1 MKKRF
6 KQKVISIVVGLSMM
20 VSFLHSAAPAAL
32 AEDTTIKYIVESY
45 PAYMEA
51 ENYMS
56 QVDEVTDTVVDSMFS
71 ANEAIVFSKLLGD
84 LSGDGEITMEDVEL
98 IEGMVKGKLEMNP
111 KADVT
116 GDGKINLNDANRLR
130 QYVLDKNYKLRGYGD
145 YVEYTIQVPDQGVFY
160 LWMRGIAEEQGS
172 IGYGWNETTEIK
184 DLAFQSELSFIAA
197 GEVMLNPGENTLRI
211 YGKEHSGV
219 TVDKLVIAA
228 DSSFNPNTN
237 GGADALALQPVDPN
251 APAEPFQQPE
261 ELAIVSVTDSE
272 NSGTPPEDTLDGDL
286 STRWA
291 SLSLTPE
298 HAQWI
303 QYDLGE
309 VKEVGYLGIANY
321 NGDQR
326 KTKLDIQVSTDGTT
340 WDTVYS
346 GMSSGT
352 TADLEPFAFQQTV
365 SAKYV
370 RILGYGYYSLDG
382 AYVKGWNSFTEVR
395 VYAPHPAGAIVIP
408 FNFGPYEVS
417 SVSDS
422 ANDGNVPENTIDW
435 DMTTRWASLSA
446 SSTDGQW
453 IQFDLGEEKEVG
465 YMAIAVN
472 NGDQRRSK
480 IDIQVSS
487 DAANWQSVYSGMT
500 SGTTK
505 EMEAYAF
512 NSVMARYVRIVGYGY
527 YSLTDDTF
535 VKGWN
540 SFYEV
545 QIYAPNDIGPLLVP
559 MDRADNGTETPTE
572 PIEVTYTQPG
582 FINPDGTVHEIHT
595 PNPVTG
601 VTINVADYG
610 TDAADNTNDDRL
622 AIQNAINAAKAGD
635 EVYFPNG
642 VYNLNTSS
650 EPTSHLILK
659 SGVNLRGESQDGV
672 LLVSNF
678 SEELNDTQSTKVLR
692 VTGLENI
699 AIRNMTITST
709 FDGPFTTEHTT
720 NNPDAGGPLYGIY
733 IQDLSNVPSKYITI
747 EDVTVERFQRIGIRI
762 ASSHDVVVRRILIKN
777 ATDLGGGGAGYGV
790 TIQGAAAG
798 LDRKGY
804 NNDSR
809 YNLVEDSVFE
819 GPYLR
824 HGFILQYYTH
834 NNVIRNNQLYVTK
847 LDAID
852 LHGEDEYLNDIYGN
866 TIMDVTTGAG
876 IAAGNT
882 GATHDKS
889 GPDNYIHDNTII
901 NSREG
906 IKIHLGSPDT
916 IIENNTIINSTV
928 SNGKGI
934 YLQNAPGTI
943 IRGNQIYNNTGENF
957 WGIVV
962 EHDPGDANNNG
973 NGAGDPSNV
982 LITGNA
988 IYGNTNGVLITA
1000 GTNIMVTD
1008 NDIRDNLVENYI
1020 NTVDDSNP
1028 PPVSETINVLAAE
1041 NAVVDKATPDT
1052 PWTLNDNLK
1061 PKRSGTGST
1070 SRIAYL
1076 KFNTDGLLSETSVV
1090 SGAAITLKANF
1101 GTVTETSPGVATY
1114 NLYGIVDDSWTQS
1127 GITWNNSPNHMA
1139 TDSKVTGEGVI
1150 YLGSITFIDERDSSG
1165 ASVIKEYVLD
1175 VSEFVKTHGDTTFTI
1190 MILDEY
1196 GYNVNLNIRSNRTGE
1211 SAGPILAITTE

>member
-6 KQKVISIVVGLSMM
+6 KQKVISIVVCLAMII
-20 VSFLHSAAPAAL
+20 SFLHSAVPAAL
-32 AEDTTIKYIVESY
+32 AEESSIKYIVESY

-51 ENYMS
+51 ENYMT
-56 QVDEVTDTVVDSMFS
+56 QVDEVTQTVTDTMFS
-71 ANEAIVFSKLLGD
+71 ADRSVVFTKILGD
-84 LSGDGEITMEDVEL
+84 LSGDGIITMEDVDILES
-98 IEGMVKGKLEMNP
+98 MVKGDLNTNP

-130 QYVLDKNYKLRGYGD
+130 QFVLDKNYKLRGYGD
-145 YVEYTIQVPDQGVFY
+145 YVEYTIELAESGIFY
-160 LWMRGIAEEQGS
+160 LWMSGIADVQGS
-172 IGYGWNETTEIK
+172 IGYGWNATTEIQ
-184 DLAFQSELSFIAA
+184 DLTFSSDLNFISA
-197 GEVMLNPGENTLRI
+197 GGVTLEAGVNTLRI
-211 YGKEHSGV
+211 YAKEDTGV
-219 TVDKLVIAA
+219 KVDKLMITT
-228 DSSFNPNTN
+228 DSSFDPNSN
-237 GGADALALQPVDPN
+237 GGMEAEALQIFDPN
-251 APAEPFQQPE
+251 APAEPFQQPV
-261 ELAIVSVTDSE
+261 ELGIVAVSDSE
-272 NSGTPPEDTLDGDL
+272 NSGTPPEDTMDGDL
-286 STRWA
+286 TTRWA

-326 KTKLDIQVSTDGTT
+326 KTKLDIQVSMDGVNWTT
-340 WDTVYS
+340 VFS

-352 TADLEPFAFQQTV
+352 NADLEPYSFNETQ
-365 SAKYV
+365 SARYV
-370 RILGYGYYSLDG
+370 RILGYGYYSLTDG
-382 AYVKGWNSFTEVR
+382 SFVKGWTSFTEVR

-417 SVSDS
+417 AVSDS
-422 ANDGNVPENTIDW
+422 LNDGNIPENAIDW

-446 SSTDGQW
+446 SPTDGQW

-487 DAANWQSVYSGMT
+487 NGADWQSVYSGMT

-505 EMEAYAF
+505 GMEAYPL
-512 NSVMARYVRIVGYGY
+512 NPVMARYVRIVGYGY
-527 YSLTDDTF
+527 YSLTEDVF
-535 VKGWN
+535 IKGWN

-545 QIYAPNDIGPLLVP
+545 QIYAPNEIGPILVP
-559 MDRADNGTETPTE
+559 MDRADTGTETPTE
-572 PIEVTYTQPG
+572 PVEVTYTQPG

-595 PNPVTG
+595 PNQVTG
-601 VTINVADYG
+601 ATINVADYG
-610 TDAADNTNDDRL
+610 TDVADNGNDDRL
-622 AIQNAINAAKAGD
+622 AIQNAINAAKPGD

-650 EPTSHLILK
+650 ETTSHLILK
-659 SGVNLRGESQDGV
+659 SGVNLRGESQNGV

-733 IQDLSNVPSKYITI
+733 IQDLSNVPSRYITI

-798 LDRKGY
+798 VDRKGY
-804 NNDSR
+804 LNDSR
-809 YNLVEDSVFE
+809 YNLIEDSVFE
-819 GPYLR
+819 GPYIR
-824 HGFILQYYTH
+824 HGFILQYYAH
-834 NNVIRNNQLYVTK
+834 NNLIRNNQLYATK

-852 LHGEDEYLNDIYGN
+852 LHGEDEYLNEIYGN
-866 TIMDVTTGAG
+866 TITDVTTGAG

-882 GATHDKS
+882 GSTHDKS
-889 GPDNYIHDNTII
+889 GPDNYIHNNTII

-934 YLQNAPGTI
+934 YLQNAPGTV

-957 WGIVV
+957 WGIVI
-962 EHDPGDANNNG
+962 EHDPGDSNG
-973 NGAGDPSNV
+973 NGAGDPDNV

-988 IYGNTNGVLITA
+988 IYGNTNGVKITA
-1000 GTNIMVTD
+1000 GTNIVVTD
-1008 NDIRDNLVENYI
+1008 NDIRDNLVENYV
-1020 NTVDDSNP
+1020 NTVEGNNP
-1028 PPVSETINVLAAE
+1028 PPVSETITVLAAE

-1076 KFNTDGLLSETSVV
+1076 KFNTEGLLSTTSVV
-1090 SGAAITLKANF
+1090 SGAAIKLNANF

-1114 NLYGIVDDSWTQS
+1114 NLYGITDDNWTQT
-1127 GITWNNSPNHMA
+1127 GITWNNSPNHMT
-1139 TDSKVTGEGVI
+1139 TDSKIAGEGVT

-1165 ASVIKEYVLD
+1165 ASIVKEYVLD
-1175 VSEFVKTHGDTTFTI
+1175 VTDYVKTHGDATFSI
-1190 MILDEY
+1190 MILDEN

-1211 SAGPILAITTE
+1211 SSGPLLTITTE